1 MFSQFDYVSFASLVI
16 SLMAVSVTL
25 IRYKK
30 ESKRQRQADLVSTLT
45 DIVKLIDNDRATIS
59 RGILRKNETLNL
71 LREERQDNEYSAT
84 LVTQIDAE
92 TEAAARYVATTYDR
106 LGFILKHD
114 RELEEEVLQ
123 WHGYVIIDMW
133 MLTRDLIKKKWRQ
146 RSKAYLMEFERLGE
160 KAIDYDKNH
169 SESDSN

>member
-1 MFSQFDYVSFASLVI
+1 MFSQLDYVSFASLVI

-71 LREERQDNEYSAT
+71 LREER
-84 LVTQIDAE
+84 
-92 TEAAARYVATTYDR
+92 
-106 LGFILKHD
+106 
-114 RELEEEVLQ
+114 
-123 WHGYVIIDMW
+123 
-133 MLTRDLIKKKWRQ
+133 
-146 RSKAYLMEFERLGE
+146 
-160 KAIDYDKNH
+160 
-169 SESDSN
+169 

>member
-1 MFSQFDYVSFASLVI
+1 MFSQLDYVSFASLVI

-71 LREERQDNEYSAT
+71 LREER
-84 LVTQIDAE
+84 
-92 TEAAARYVATTYDR
+92 
-106 LGFILKHD
+106 
-114 RELEEEVLQ
+114 
-123 WHGYVIIDMW
+123 
-133 MLTRDLIKKKWRQ
+133 
-146 RSKAYLMEFERLGE
+146 ER
-160 KAIDYDKNH
+160 IMSTVPH
-169 SESDSN
+169 